1 MNPQDIDI
9 QQNPQLQN
17 ALNLVRHTSQSLFLT
32 GKAGTGKSTFLRYVC
47 QNTKKQYVVLAPT
60 GIAAINAG
68 GQTLH
73 SFFKLPFHP
82 LTPDDPRYAGRRL
95 RDFLKYNKEH
105 IRLIRRLELIIID
118 EISMVRPDIIDFIDR
133 ILRHYSGNSR
143 QPFGGKQ
150 LLLVGDIF
158 QLEPVV
164 TRDERDILRRFY
176 ETPFFFSAHVF
187 RDIELVSIELTKVY
201 RQTDRAFITILD
213 HIRQGQ
219 ATQAD
224 LQLMN
229 MRSLPDPASSSLQG
243 DEAEGLF
250 QITLAT
256 RRDTVNNINQSRLD
270 QLEGDVMTFKGVVQ
284 GEFPETAMP
293 TVLDLQ
299 LKVGAQIIFV
309 KNDRERRWVN
319 GTLGVITG
327 ISEDGTQLYIVDDQG
342 QEHDVER
349 AQWAN
354 VRYTYNEQEKK
365 IEEEELGVFI
375 QFPVRLAWAITIHKS
390 QGLTFDHVRIDFTGG
405 VFAGGQAYV
414 ALSRCRSLE
423 GLQLTQPLTPSDI
436 FVNPNIVTFSQ
447 RFNNQHAVDVALRR
461 AQADIQYADA
471 IQAFDRC
478 DFATAIDQLI
488 LAMHSRYDIEKPW
501 ARRLIR
507 HKLSVIT
514 RQQHQLDDIQEQLK
528 KMQQEMDEHHRLLRR
543 FSEEYIRL
551 AEQSTELDDPRSA
564 IANYDKALQLC
575 PDNTDALIGKSRVQ
589 LSQRRLQRALT
600 TINQALQLSPH
611 SFKALYTRGKI
622 LFQQRN
628 LDAAAADLDRC
639 TSLRKDN
646 ISAHQLFG
654 DILAAQGD
662 EDAAAVQWAIAEQLR
677 KRKGD
682 C

>member
-1 MNPQDIDI
+1 MAESQQNIDT
-9 QQNPQLQN
+9 QNPQFKN
-17 ALNLVRHTSQSLFLT
+17 ALNLVQFTAQSVFLT

-47 QNTKKQYVVLAPT
+47 QHTKKKHVVLAPT

-68 GQTLH
+68 GSTLH

-105 IRLIRRLELIIID
+105 CKLIRELELIIID
-118 EISMVRPDIIDFIDR
+118 EISMVRADVIDFIDR

-143 QPFGGKQ
+143 LPFGGKQ

-164 TRDERDILRRFY
+164 TRDERDILQRFY
-176 ETPFFFSAHVF
+176 DTPFFFSAHVF
-187 RDIELVSIELTKVY
+187 REMQLVSVELTQVY

-213 HIRQGQ
+213 HIRQGS
-219 ATQAD
+219 ATNAD
-224 LQLMN
+224 LQLLN
-229 MRSLPDPASSSLQG
+229 IRDSATSQPVSVG
-243 DEAEGLF
+243 EKKLF
-250 QITLAT
+250 EVTLAT
-256 RRDTVNNINQSRLD
+256 RRDTVDDINQTNLNG
-270 QLEGDVMTFKGVVQ
+270 LEGDAVTFRGNVQ
-284 GEFPETAMP
+284 GDFPESAMP
-293 TVLDLQ
+293 TSLDLQ

-309 KNDRERRWVN
+309 KNDRDKRWVN
-319 GTLGVITG
+319 GTLGMITG
-327 ISEDGTQLYIVDDQG
+327 ISEDGTQLYVVDEHG
-342 QEHDVER
+342 KEHDVEQ

-354 VRYTYNEQEKK
+354 VRYTYNEEEKK
-365 IEEEELGVFI
+365 IEEEELGTFT

-390 QGLTFDHVRIDFTGG
+390 QGLTFDRVCIDFTGG

-423 GLQLTQPLTPSDI
+423 GLTLRQPLTPSDI
-436 FVNPNIVTFSQ
+436 FVNPSIVAFAEK
-447 RFNNQHAVDVALRR
+447 FNDQHAVDVALRR

-471 IQAFDRC
+471 IAAFDQC
-478 DFATAIDQLI
+478 DFAAAVDNLI

-507 HKLSVIT
+507 HKLGIIT
-514 RQQHQLDDIQEQLK
+514 RQQTQLDAMKDQ
-528 KMQQEMDEHHRLLRR
+528 MQAMQKEMEEHQRTLRR
-543 FSEEYIRL
+543 FSDEYVRL
-551 AEQSTELDDPRSA
+551 AEQSQEMDDARSA
-564 IANYDKALQLC
+564 LANYDKALQLFAS
-575 PDNTDALIGKSRVQ
+575 NTEALIGKARVQ
-589 LSQRRLQRALT
+589 LSQRHLQRALT
-600 TINQALQLSPH
+600 TVNEALQLAPH

-628 LDAAAADLDRC
+628 LEAAAADLDRC
-639 TSLRKDN
+639 TSLRKEN

-662 EDAAAVQWAIAEQLR
+662 EDAAAVQWAIAEQL
-677 KRKGD
+677 KKKLKVKS
-682 C
+682 